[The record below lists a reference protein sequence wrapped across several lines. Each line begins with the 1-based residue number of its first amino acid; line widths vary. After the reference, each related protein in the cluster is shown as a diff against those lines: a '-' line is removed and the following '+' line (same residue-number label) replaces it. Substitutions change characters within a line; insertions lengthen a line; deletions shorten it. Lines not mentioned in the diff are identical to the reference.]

1 MFKRMTR
8 GEAYFQIVAVALV
21 TALCA
26 IILYPFLH
34 VFSLSFSAPEDALR
48 VGLHILPRTWS
59 LDAYKEV
66 FHLHNLYVGMYNTLF
81 RTVVGTVL
89 SIALMS
95 LGAYPL
101 SKKRLPH
108 RTFFTMAIVFT
119 LFFSGGLIP
128 TYMLIK
134 GLGLYDTRW
143 ALIVPMLSSTF
154 TLFIMR
160 NFFMSIP
167 EELEESARI
176 DGANDVRILVSL
188 VMPLSKPI
196 LATVTVW
203 VAVSHWNA
211 WFDALIYIQDTK
223 KMVMQI
229 YLRKLFITNDNDT
242 LRQMME
248 QSGGRVQV
256 QDTLKS
262 AVLMVTMAPIIVLY
276 PFLQKHFI
284 KGILVGS
291 LKG

>member
-1 MFKRMTR
+1 MFKRMTA
-8 GEAYFQIVAVALV
+8 GEVAFQFVAVALV
-21 TALCA
+21 AVLCVLV
-26 IILYPFLH
+26 LYPFLH
-34 VFSLSFSAPEDALR
+34 VFSLSFSAPQDALR

-59 LDAYKEV
+59 LDAYREV
-66 FHLHNLYVGMYNTLF
+66 FRLQNLYVGMSNTLF
-81 RTVVGTVL
+81 RTVVGTFL
-89 SIALMS
+89 SIVVMS

-108 RTFFTMAIVFT
+108 RTFFTMLIVFT

-134 GLGLYDTRW
+134 DLGLYDSRW

-154 TLFIMR
+154 TMFIMR

-167 EELEESARI
+167 EELEESAKI
-176 DGANDVRILVSL
+176 DGANDVRILLSL
-188 VMPLSKPI
+188 ILPLSKPI

-203 VAVSHWNA
+203 VAVTHWNA
-211 WFDALIYIQDTK
+211 WFDALIFIQDPK

-256 QDTLKS
+256 QETLKS

-284 KGILVGS
+284 KGIMVGS